1 MNEEKDVD
9 VTGKPRVLIVDD
21 HADTADLLGMFLE
34 RRGFFVQSADSVAR
48 ALEVFASDK
57 FDVVVSDLML
67 PDGSGFELIKQL
79 RTQVSVPAVALSGSG
94 QPEDMERSKIA
105 GFNVHLVKPVGG
117 DRLVETLRSL
127 LN

>member
-1 MNEEKDVD
+1 MNPTE
-9 VTGKPRVLIVDD
+9 KPRVLLVDD

-34 RRGFFVQSADSVAR
+34 RRGFAVQSADTVAR

-79 RTQVSVPAVALSGSG
+79 RTQVAVPAVALSGSS
-94 QPEDMERSKIA
+94 QPEDLERSKIA
-105 GFNVHLVKPVGG
+105 GFDVHLVKPVGG